1 MAKLRNCRN
10 VLRYEHHHFRGW
22 VVALKRGG
30 KVLDVQY
37 FKDGRGGPE
46 ASRRRAIRYRDQ
58 AVRRLPPPVKLKSR
72 YSRNT
77 TGVIGVSLTK
87 QRTRAGNLVSYY
99 AATWREEGRQ
109 RKRVFSLSKYGKQQ
123 AFGLAVDARRE
134 AVERVLA
141 NWRPGPEYE
150 EPRGR

>member
-46 ASRRRAIRYRDQ
+46 ASRHRAIRYRDQ
-58 AVRRLPPPVKLKSR
+58 AVRRLPPPVKLKTR
-72 YSRNT
+72 YSKNT
-77 TGVIGVSLTK
+77 TGVIGVSFVR
-87 QRTRAGNLVSYY
+87 QRTRAGNLASYY
-99 AATWREEGRQ
+99 VASWREEGRN
-109 RKRVFSLSKYGKQQ
+109 RKRSFSVSKYGKRR
-123 AFGLAVDARRE
+123 AFGLAVEARRE
-134 AVERVLA
+134 AVERVLSS
-141 NWRPGPEYE
+141 WRPGPEYGA
-150 EPRGR
+150 PGMR